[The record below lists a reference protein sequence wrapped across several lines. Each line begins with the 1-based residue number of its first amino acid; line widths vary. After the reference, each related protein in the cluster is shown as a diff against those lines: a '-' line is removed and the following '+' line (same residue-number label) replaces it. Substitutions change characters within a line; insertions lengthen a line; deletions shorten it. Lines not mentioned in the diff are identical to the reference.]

1 MARIVEIP
9 IEPLTAENFAP
20 FGQLLGER
28 SDPPHYVGA
37 TVKTWDV
44 KFEIEGKVE
53 LEYAAFAFKPVLEF
67 TRIERHYNVTQSFFP
82 LGNDA
87 SVTVFGAPTDPDDL
101 KAIPRPEQL
110 KALYMT
116 GAQGIMMW
124 KGTWHSGRFPARPP
138 GARFAFLTDAYT
150 TSDLTAMKSGK
161 GGRLNQI
168 ADYEKDHGITFRLTD
183 PKGLMK

>member
-1 MARIVEIP
+1 MPRIVELP
-9 IEPLTAENFAP
+9 IEPITEANFAP

-28 SDPPHYVGA
+28 NDTPHYQSPN
-37 TVKTWDV
+37 VKTWDV

-53 LEYAAFAFKPVLEF
+53 LEYANFLYKPVLEF

-87 SVTVFGAPTDPDDL
+87 SVTVFGAPTDPDDPND
-101 KAIPRPEQL
+101 IPKPESL
-110 KALYMT
+110 RALYMS

-150 TSDLTAMKSGK
+150 TSDLTAMQTGK

-168 ADYEKDHGITFRLTD
+168 ADYSQQGITFRLSD
-183 PKGLMK
+183 PHGLMK